1 MLTGSR
7 ERWSHYTNCCIV
19 CNSLDFFRIWKSRS
33 RRMYRRSV
41 AGIHSLCPLCLLPPK
56 GLSIVFH
63 NCPRLQE
70 WSWAGL
76 KRRLFLLLFRPQ
88 TESLDTASKG
98 KNLTEHSVK
107 TITHTDEKTEIIK
120 NYTDLES
127 GRSMRVSTANRQM
140 ARRLTVNRQKRSI
153 FTLNRQTSE
162 PILATRCLRYP
173 LLGAK
178 LLT

>member
-56 GLSIVFH
+56 GLSIAFH

-88 TESLDTASKG
+88 TESLETASKG

-107 TITHTDEKTEIIK
+107 TITHTDEKNRDYK
-120 NYTDLES
+120 KLHRS
-127 GRSMRVSTANRQM
+127 GKWS
-140 ARRLTVNRQKRSI
+140 LYEG
-153 FTLNRQTSE
+153 LNRE
-162 PILATRCLRYP
+162 PSNGQKINREPSKTQYFHRQPSNERANISHKMTEMSFTRS
-173 LLGAK
+173 
-178 LLT
+178 